1 MTMIV
6 NNNRTFYFTVL
17 SWLLP
22 AIILAQSLPR
32 FQESEGVIIIEIES
46 AIDYG
51 SWVLDTSK
59 AGYTGFGYLHY
70 QGSNLFNDPGRSLL
84 NFEIAIEKTG
94 KYRFQWHSLI
104 AVGES
109 NTEHNDSWLRFKD
122 ASDFYGQKG
131 DEKVYPKGV
140 GKSPNPEG
148 SSARGWLKIYQNSR
162 DGWTWQTRTSD
173 RDPHDIFVEFDSAGI
188 YTLEVSGRS
197 NGHAIDRLTLYHSD
211 VSAMTALDLTKS
223 ESEQIQTTSITK
235 FTSPIHLQFKP
246 TIATDFT
253 VMEMPAHL
261 PPGKYDVLIFNF
273 YGQPIASLPFRTSN
287 DINSL
292 SIPTSLLSQGYYLVQ
307 FQAEQMRYQ
316 GIFLKQ

>member
-1 MTMIV
+1 MRQLTLEISKLVILITCLYPMAI
-6 NNNRTFYFTVL
+6 FT
-17 SWLLP
+17 
-22 AIILAQSLPR
+22 QSIPQ

-51 SWVLDTSK
+51 SWELDTNK
-59 AGYTGFGYLHY
+59 TGYTGSGYLVY
-70 QGSNLFNDPGRSLL
+70 KGPNLFNNPGMSLMP
-84 NFEIAIEKTG
+84 FEIAVEKAG

-122 ASDFYGQKG
+122 AGDFYGQKG

-197 NGHAIDRLTLYHSD
+197 NGHAIDRLALYHSD
-211 VSAMTALDLTKS
+211 VSVSAALDLTRP
-223 ESEQIQTTSITK
+223 ESDQIQTTAVTKSII
-235 FTSPIHLQFKP
+235 PARLELRP
-246 TIATDFT
+246 TLATDFITMDISAVPHSDRSKAT
-253 VMEMPAHL
+253 VFDFTGQHVLSFPLHSSAHAKTLVL
-261 PPGKYDVLIFNF
+261 PVSQLPRGQYLIQIQTNQTPHIGRF
-273 YGQPIASLPFRTSN
+273 I
-287 DINSL
+287 
-292 SIPTSLLSQGYYLVQ
+292 
-307 FQAEQMRYQ
+307 
-316 GIFLKQ
+316 KQ